1 MVGTLTVSLLVWIT
15 AAKIVFDCIL
25 NFYRLIVVVAELFT
39 LGGASS

>member
-25 NFYRLIVVVAELFT
+25 NFYRLDCSSCGLFT